1 MTKNKIRPGVYLYP
15 MPVSLIGSNVD
26 GKPNFMALAWVN
38 IVEYKPPVFAIASY
52 ETHHTNV
59 GIKENG
65 TFSVNIPSEEMVVAA
80 DYVGLV
86 SGKEVDKSDVF
97 EVFYGELETAPMI
110 TEAPINV
117 ECKVVKT
124 IDTKEFTGAEKGH
137 EIFIGRV
144 VNAYAEEKYII
155 NEIPDITKVKPFVF
169 SIDNNYWK
177 IGNHL
182 GRAFSIG
189 KDYKKK

>member
-1 MTKNKIRPGVYLYP
+1 MTKNKIRQGVYLYP
-15 MPVSLIGSNVD
+15 MPVSLIGTNVN

-38 IVEYKPPVFAIASY
+38 IVEYKPPVFAIATY
-52 ETHHTNV
+52 ETHHTNA

-65 TFSVNIPSEEMVVAA
+65 TFSVNIPSEEMVEVA

-97 EVFYGELETAPMI
+97 EVFYGDLETAPMI
-110 TEAPINV
+110 TQAPINV

-124 IDTKEFTGAEKGH
+124 IGTKEFTGAEKGH
-137 EIFIGRV
+137 EIFFGEVINTYV
-144 VNAYAEEKYII
+144 DDKYLT

-177 IGNHL
+177 IGDHL

>member
-15 MPVSLIGSNVD
+15 MPVSLIGTNVN

-52 ETHHTNV
+52 ETHYTNV

-86 SGKEVDKSDVF
+86 SGNEVDKSDCSRCF
-97 EVFYGELETAPMI
+97 ME
-110 TEAPINV
+110 N
-117 ECKVVKT
+117 
-124 IDTKEFTGAEKGH
+124 
-137 EIFIGRV
+137 
-144 VNAYAEEKYII
+144 
-155 NEIPDITKVKPFVF
+155 
-169 SIDNNYWK
+169 
-177 IGNHL
+177 
-182 GRAFSIG
+182 
-189 KDYKKK
+189 

>member
-1 MTKNKIRPGVYLYP
+1 MTKKKIRPGVYLYP
-15 MPVSLIGSNVD
+15 MPVSIIGTNVND
-26 GKPNFMALAWVN
+26 KPNFMALAWVN

-52 ETHHTNV
+52 ETHHTNI
-59 GIKENG
+59 GIKKNG

-117 ECKVVKT
+117 ECEVVKT
-124 IDTKEFTGAEKGH
+124 IDTKGFTGAEKGH
-137 EIFIGRV
+137 EMFFGKV
-144 VNAYAEEKYII
+144 VNAYAEENYLT

-177 IGNHL
+177 VGNHL

-189 KDYKKK
+189 EDYKKK